1 VAGIAIM
8 NALRANV
15 TDYLATRRAMGFKVE
30 GLSKLLLSFVAFCE
44 ARGATRVQ
52 NDLAVQW
59 ATARIKVPVSDALF
73 ARRMDAVR
81 IFARYQHALDPAT
94 EIPAEALG
102 SRRYRPKEPNVF
114 SENEIAALLAAA
126 DTLSPRFKALTWRTL
141 IGLLAAT
148 GMRPGEACRL
158 TVSDIDLTNGVIEV
172 LQTKFGKSRLVFI
185 HPTTAT
191 VVARYL
197 QARQKWVGTAA
208 RACPTVFVNS
218 RRRALNPDTLS
229 VTFKQIVA
237 AAGLTT
243 EPGRRPARLHDL
255 RHTFAVTTM
264 IDWYRDGQDVQVRLP
279 LLSTWLGH
287 VDPASC

>member
-59 ATARIKVPVSDALF
+59 ATARIKVPVSDALL

-81 IFARYQHALDPAT
+81 IFARYQYALDPAT

-114 SENEIAALLAAA
+114 SERSPLFLL
-126 DTLSPRFKALTWRTL
+126 PR
-141 IGLLAAT
+141 I
-148 GMRPGEACRL
+148 PC
-158 TVSDIDLTNGVIEV
+158 
-172 LQTKFGKSRLVFI
+172 
-185 HPTTAT
+185 
-191 VVARYL
+191 
-197 QARQKWVGTAA
+197 
-208 RACPTVFVNS
+208 
-218 RRRALNPDTLS
+218 
-229 VTFKQIVA
+229 
-237 AAGLTT
+237 
-243 EPGRRPARLHDL
+243 LH
-255 RHTFAVTTM
+255 
-264 IDWYRDGQDVQVRLP
+264 
-279 LLSTWLGH
+279 
-287 VDPASC
+287 ASKL